1 MKIYADTSVFGGVY
15 DREFAAASRKFF
27 DEVAAGRY
35 DLVVSATVQYE
46 ISHAPEQIR
55 RFYQGVVGRAEVF
68 RLTPAAVAL
77 RDAYLDAGVLTQ
89 KSIEDAAHVALA
101 TVLGCQVIVS
111 WNFKHIVNFQK
122 IPKYNA
128 VNELNG
134 YTRLDILSPMEV
146 LNYGDA

>member
-1 MKIYADTSVFGGVY
+1 
-15 DREFAAASRKFF
+15 
-27 DEVAAGRY
+27 
-35 DLVVSATVQYE
+35 
-46 ISHAPEQIR
+46 
-55 RFYQGVVGRAEVF
+55 VF

-128 VNELNG
+128 VNELSG
-134 YTRLDILSPMEV
+134 YPRLDILSPMEV